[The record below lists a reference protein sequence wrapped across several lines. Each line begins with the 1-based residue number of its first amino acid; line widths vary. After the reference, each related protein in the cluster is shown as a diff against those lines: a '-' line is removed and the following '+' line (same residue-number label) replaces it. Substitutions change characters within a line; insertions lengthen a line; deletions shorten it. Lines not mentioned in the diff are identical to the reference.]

1 MTTPVTTIVLAAFL
15 MLFAVGRIHA
25 GSIVGEVKFTDP
37 PPKLPV
43 VKVSK
48 DQDYCG
54 ESLPNGTY
62 LID

>member
-1 MTTPVTTIVLAAFL
+1 